1 MNVMEFQTQEWA
13 DEYAQCLNSNPNY
26 EKSAKTWEG
35 ALVLEFTAES
45 IKLET
50 TVRLWLDLWHGKCR
64 EARFLQDGE
73 EAPIEYT
80 IAAPE
85 STWASLISGELDPTK
100 AMMSGKFKIMGNT
113 SKLMRFPLAAAY
125 IIKYMK
131 RLLTDW

>member
-1 MNVMEFQTQEWA
+1 MEFLKQEWA
-13 DEYAQCLNSNPNY
+13 DEYARCLNNNPNY
-26 EKSAKTWEG
+26 KKSAKTWEG
-35 ALVLEFTAES
+35 ALVLEFAAES

-50 TVRLWLDLWHGKCR
+50 TARLWLDLWHGKCR

-80 IAAPE
+80 ISAPE
-85 STWASLISGELDPTK
+85 STWAALVRGDLDPSR
-100 AMMSGKFKIMGNT
+100 AMMSGKFKISGNT

-131 RLLTDW
+131 RLLADW